1 MTDKDCR
8 TTRETLVASVSLFNV
23 GTLQN
28 DQAILTYRRGAGT
41 TVHIP
46 VTVGFIEM
54 QDGEH
59 ILFDTG
65 MLPADREGQGG
76 ASSGAYHSSIIRQTR
91 EDDLR
96 HRLAE
101 LGRTTDE
108 VKIVVNSHF
117 HWDHS
122 GGNVLFPHARFYAQ
136 ATEHRFACRP
146 DPFVG
151 RLYSRPYF
159 ECGVAY
165 EFLQGDTVIKPGVA
179 TIATPGHTPGHQS
192 LLVRLPS
199 GRSMIFTGDSMLCPA
214 NLDPAIPPG
223 NAHNFED
230 AIASI
235 QRLKMLAEF
244 LDGDLVICHDPEFW
258 RAWKPAPYKYC

>member
-1 MTDKDCR
+1 MADKDIG
-8 TTRETLVASVSLFNV
+8 TTTETLVASVSLFNV

-28 DQAILTYRRGAGT
+28 DQSILTYRAGAGQI
-41 TVHIP
+41 VHVP

-65 MLPADREGQGG
+65 MLPREREGQGG
-76 ASSGAYHSSIIRQTR
+76 ASAKPYHNSIVRQTA

-101 LGRTTDE
+101 LGRTPED

-122 GGNVLFPHARFYAQ
+122 GGNGLFPHARFYAQ
-136 ATEHRFACRP
+136 AAEHRFACSP

-165 EFLQGDTVIKPGVA
+165 EFLKGDTVIKPGVA
-179 TIATPGHTPGHQS
+179 TLATPGHTPGHQS
-192 LLVRLPS
+192 LIVRLPS

-214 NLDPAIPPG
+214 NLDPAVPPG

-235 QRLKMLAEF
+235 QRLKMLSEF
-244 LDGDLVICHDPEFW
+244 LDGDLVICHDPDFW
-258 RAWKPAPYKYC
+258 RTWKPAPHQYR